1 MINRKLVTAQRLFIH
16 LQGGLGNQL
25 FIYFG
30 SEYLRQIC
38 KKKIFYVSTTS
49 NHLSKI
55 GIAKSKNE
63 FIFLQ
68 YANRLLVHIFARV
81 SSLRLFKK
89 YIYFT
94 NDVGYENI
102 NEKAESLKFISGY
115 FQSYLYSE
123 ENRLKR
129 SAIYEN
135 LIAIN
140 RNKQLSR
147 DIDFRNS
154 VAIHVRRGDYLLNK
168 NSYFGLLSGEYYH
181 EALLKISVVKSF
193 DSVYLFSDSY
203 ISEDFKAK
211 LKISTNVKMFDMTE
225 CENLDDIF
233 TLALL
238 TKFENCIISN
248 STFSWWGAFLG
259 DENKVVVAPSKWFKN
274 RVDPSLLHPT
284 NWLKSES
291 KWED

>member
-1 MINRKLVTAQRLFIH
+1 MTDQRLFIH

-30 SEYLRQIC
+30 SDYLRQMF
-38 KKKIFYVSTTS
+38 KKKIFFISTTT
-49 NHLSKI
+49 NQLSKI
-55 GIAKSKNE
+55 GIATFNYES
-63 FIFLQ
+63 ILLQ
-68 YANRLLVHIFARV
+68 NANRLLVLIFAKA

-89 YIYFT
+89 YIYFA
-94 NDVGYENI
+94 NDVGYEEF

-123 ENRLKR
+123 ENKLKR
-129 SAIYEN
+129 SLIYEN
-135 LIAIN
+135 LLAIS
-140 RNKQLSR
+140 RDKQLSS

-154 VAIHVRRGDYLLNK
+154 VAIHVRRGDYLLDR
-168 NSYFGLLSGEYYH
+168 NSYFGLLSAEYYR
-181 EALLKISVVKSF
+181 EALLKISLVKSY
-193 DSVYLFSDSY
+193 DSIYLFSDSNL
-203 ISEDFKAK
+203 SEDFKAK
-211 LKISTNVKMFDMTE
+211 LEISTNVKLFDMTE

-274 RVDPSLLHPT
+274 RFDPSLLHPT
-284 NWLKSES
+284 NWLRSES
-291 KWED
+291 KWEN